1 MSEIPQSGPI
11 QRSWQRCLHQGLS
24 RQQSA
29 ELDLLPRGE
38 LTARLE
44 GHKELIACFERFVLP
59 LFGQLLAGRP
69 CRLLLCDAEGAILAA
84 SGDDGFARH
93 AERIFLRSGARWG
106 EGSKGTNAIGTA
118 LAEQSEVQVLGAQH
132 FFAQHSFLS
141 CSACPLFGPD
151 GRLLGVLDISTE
163 AAHHGGDML
172 GTVRLLAM
180 TLENA
185 LLARQPGWLVDLEPQ
200 SLWSARLLLGE
211 EGELLG
217 ANRAGRLWLGQHSF
231 DGKQLLREGRG
242 LRLVPEPVE
251 GSSPLPPLGSGRES
265 LPEPSQVPL
274 KMLERGI
281 SLLIEGETGSGKE
294 HLVRALHSQSSRQDK
309 PLVCV
314 NCGALPADLVEA
326 ELFGYVGGAFS
337 GARSQ
342 GSQGYLRA
350 AHGGILMLDEI
361 GELPLSAQTRL
372 LRVLQER
379 AVTPVGST
387 RPEPVDFWLVS
398 ASHRDLAAMVA
409 AGSFREDLYYR
420 ICGWR
425 QQLAPLRDWP
435 AHERRALILRLLTE
449 MDPAL
454 QLTREAEQ
462 QLLAHPLPGNV
473 RQLKQALEVACVLAE
488 GQEWVEASHLHLP
501 AVVPASALVPV
512 PPSTSVTA
520 GITSLRE
527 QSRHQVQQTLVD
539 CGGNVS
545 EAARRLGISRT
556 TLYRALKA
564 CN

>member
-1 MSEIPQSGPI
+1 MSELPQSSLSPSPI
-11 QRSWQRCLHQGLS
+11 QRSWQRCLHQGLH

-29 ELDLLPRGE
+29 ELDLLPQGE
-38 LTARLE
+38 LSARQE
-44 GHKELIACFERFVLP
+44 QHKTLIACFQRFVLP
-59 LFGQLLAGRP
+59 LFAQLLAGRP
-69 CRLLLCDAEGAILAA
+69 CRLLLCDGEGAILAA

-106 EGSKGTNAIGTA
+106 EASKGTNAIGTA
-118 LAEQSEVQVLGAQH
+118 LAEQSEVQVLGAEH

-141 CSACPLFGPD
+141 CSACPLLGPD
-151 GRLLGVLDISTE
+151 GQLLGVLDISTD
-163 AAHHGGDML
+163 AAHHDGDML

-185 LLARQPGWLVDLEPQ
+185 LLARQPGWLVDLDPQ

-211 EGELLG
+211 GGELLG
-217 ANRAGRLWLGQHSF
+217 ANRAGRLWLGQHRF
-231 DGKQLLREGRG
+231 DGQQLLRERRG
-242 LRLVPEPVE
+242 LRLVPEPVAAPRQTAQQ
-251 GSSPLPPLGSGRES
+251 GAA
-265 LPEPSQVPL
+265 QVPL

-294 HLVRALHSQSSRQDK
+294 HLVRSLHRQSSRQER

-361 GELPLSAQTRL
+361 GELPLLAQTRL
-372 LRVLQER
+372 LRVLQDR
-379 AVTPVGST
+379 SVTPVGSHK
-387 RPEPVDFWLVS
+387 PEPVDFWLVS
-398 ASHRDLAAMVA
+398 ASHRDLAAMVQV
-409 AGSFREDLYYR
+409 GTFREDLYYR
-420 ICGWR
+420 VCGWR
-425 QQLAPLRDWP
+425 QQLTPLRAWP
-435 AHERRALILRLLTE
+435 QGERLGLIQRLLAE

-454 QLTREAEQ
+454 QLTPEAVQ

-488 GQEWVEASHLHLP
+488 GLGWIEPAHLHLP
-501 AVVPASALVPV
+501 AASAA
-512 PPSTSVTA
+512 PSSSQASTHT
-520 GITSLRE
+520 LR
-527 QSRHQVQQTLVD
+527 QQNRLRVQQTLAD

-545 EAARRLGISRT
+545 EAARQLGISRT
-556 TLYRALKA
+556 TLYRTLREGP
-564 CN
+564 

>member
-1 MSEIPQSGPI
+1 MSELLQSSPSPI
-11 QRSWQRCLHQGLS
+11 QRSWQRCLHQGLL

-29 ELDLLPRGE
+29 ELDLLPQGE
-38 LTARLE
+38 LSARQE
-44 GHKELIACFERFVLP
+44 QHRTLIACFQRFVLP
-59 LFGQLLAGRP
+59 LFAQLLAGRP
-69 CRLLLCDAEGAILAA
+69 CRLLLCDGEGAILAA

-106 EGSKGTNAIGTA
+106 EASKGTNAIGTA
-118 LAEQSEVQVLGAQH
+118 LAEQSEVQVLGNQH

-141 CSACPLFGPD
+141 CSACPLLGPD
-151 GRLLGVLDISTE
+151 GQLLGVLDISTD
-163 AAHHGGDML
+163 AAHHDGDML

-185 LLARQPGWLVDLEPQ
+185 LLARQPGWLVDLDPQ

-211 EGELLG
+211 GGELLG
-217 ANRAGRLWLGQHSF
+217 ANRAGRLWLGQHRF
-231 DGKQLLREGRG
+231 DGQQLLRERRG
-242 LRLVPEPVE
+242 LRLVPESVVVPRQTAQQ
-251 GSSPLPPLGSGRES
+251 GSA
-265 LPEPSQVPL
+265 QVPL

-281 SLLIEGETGSGKE
+281 SLLVEGETGSGKE
-294 HLVRALHSQSSRQDK
+294 HLVRALHRQSSRQDK

-314 NCGALPADLVEA
+314 NCGALPTELVEA

-361 GELPLSAQTRL
+361 GELPRLAQTRL

-379 AVTPVGST
+379 SVTPVGSHK
-387 RPEPVDFWLVS
+387 PEAVDFWLVS
-398 ASHRDLAAMVA
+398 ASHRDLAAMVQ
-409 AGSFREDLYYR
+409 AGTFREDLYYR
-420 ICGWR
+420 VCGWR
-425 QQLAPLRDWP
+425 QQLTPLRAWP
-435 AHERRALILRLLTE
+435 QGERQGLIQRLLSE

-454 QLTREAEQ
+454 QLTPEAEQ

-488 GQEWVEASHLHLP
+488 GLGWIEPAHLHLP
-501 AVVPASALVPV
+501 AASAA
-512 PPSTSVTA
+512 PSSQASTHT
-520 GITSLRE
+520 LR
-527 QSRHQVQQTLVD
+527 QQNRLRVQQTLAA

-545 EAARRLGISRT
+545 EAARQLGISRT
-556 TLYRALKA
+556 TLYRVLRERP
-564 CN
+564 

>member
-1 MSEIPQSGPI
+1 MSELSQSSASPI
-11 QRSWQRCLHQGLS
+11 ERSWQRCLHQGLS
-24 RQQSA
+24 RRQSA
-29 ELDLLPRGE
+29 ELDLLPQGE
-38 LTARLE
+38 LSARQE
-44 GHKELIACFERFVLP
+44 QHRVLIASFQRFVLP

-69 CRLLLCDAEGAILAA
+69 CRLLLCDGEGAILAA

-106 EGSKGTNAIGTA
+106 EASKGTNAIGTA
-118 LAEQSEVQVLGAQH
+118 LAEQSEVQVLGNQH

-141 CSACPLFGPD
+141 CSACPLLGPD
-151 GRLLGVLDISTE
+151 GQLLGVLDISTD
-163 AAHHGGDML
+163 AAHHDGDML

-217 ANRAGRLWLGQHSF
+217 ANRAGRLWLGQHPF
-231 DGKQLLREGRG
+231 DGKQLLRDRRG
-242 LRLVPEPVE
+242 LRLVPEAHPVVTLPGLPADAG
-251 GSSPLPPLGSGRES
+251 GSLGR
-265 LPEPSQVPL
+265 QVPL

-294 HLVRALHSQSSRQDK
+294 HLVRELHGQSSRRAQ

-314 NCGALPADLVEA
+314 NCGALPAELVEA

-361 GELPLSAQTRL
+361 GELPLLAQTRL

-379 AVTPVGST
+379 AVTPVGSHK
-387 RPEPVDFWLVS
+387 PEPVDFWLVS

-409 AGSFREDLYYR
+409 AGAFREDLYYR

-425 QQLAPLRDWP
+425 QLLAPLRDWP
-435 AHERRALILRLLTE
+435 PRERQALVRRLLAE

-454 QLTREAEQ
+454 RLTDEAER

-488 GQEWVEASHLHLP
+488 GLGWIEPAHLHLP
-501 AVVPASALVPV
+501 TVVVAPAVTTTVAG
-512 PPSTSVTA
+512 ST
-520 GITSLRE
+520 LRE
-527 QSRHQVQQTLVD
+527 QNRQRVQQTLTECD
-539 CGGNVS
+539 GNVS

-556 TLYRALKA
+556 TLYRALREA
-564 CN
+564 G

>member
-1 MSEIPQSGPI
+1 MIELPQFAGPI

-24 RQQSA
+24 RQQST
-29 ELDLLPRGE
+29 ELDLLPQGE
-38 LTARLE
+38 LSARLE
-44 GHKELIACFERFVLP
+44 ASQGLVACFQRFVLP
-59 LFGQLLAGRP
+59 LFAQLLAGRP

-106 EGSKGTNAIGTA
+106 EASKGTNAIGTA

-141 CSACPLFGPD
+141 CSACPLLGSD
-151 GRLLGVLDISTE
+151 GQLLGVLDISTD
-163 AAHHGGDML
+163 AAHHDGDML

-211 EGELLG
+211 AGELLG
-217 ANRAGRLWLGQHSF
+217 ANRAGRLWLGQYPF
-231 DGKQLLREGRG
+231 DGQQLLRERRG
-242 LRLVPEPVE
+242 LRL
-251 GSSPLPPLGSGRES
+251 
-265 LPEPSQVPL
+265 LPEPAPVVAPSQTASVPL

-281 SLLIEGETGSGKE
+281 SLLVEGETGSGKE
-294 HLVRALHSQSSRQDK
+294 HLVRILHRQSSRRDK
-309 PLVCV
+309 ALLCV
-314 NCGALPADLVEA
+314 NCGALPAELVEA

-379 AVTPVGST
+379 AVTPVGSH

-398 ASHRDLAAMVA
+398 ASHRDLAAMVQ
-409 AGSFREDLYYR
+409 AGTFREDLYYR

-425 QQLAPLRDWP
+425 QSLAPLRARP
-435 AHERRALILRLLTE
+435 LAERRALILHLLRE

-454 QLTREAEQ
+454 RLDEAAER

-473 RQLKQALEVACVLAE
+473 RQLKQVLEVACVLAE
-488 GQEWVEASHLHLP
+488 GLGNIQPSHLHLP
-501 AVVPASALVPV
+501 EAQTLSRAQCVGEAA
-512 PPSTSVTA
+512 T
-520 GITSLRE
+520 LRE
-527 QSRHQVQQTLVD
+527 HNRLRVQQTLAACD
-539 CGGNVS
+539 GNVS

-556 TLYRALKA
+556 TLYRTLRAGG
-564 CN
+564 

>member
-1 MSEIPQSGPI
+1 MSESLQPSPSPI
-11 QRSWQRCLHQGLS
+11 QRSWQRCLHQGLL

-29 ELDLLPRGE
+29 ELDLLPQGE
-38 LTARLE
+38 LSARQE
-44 GHKELIACFERFVLP
+44 QHKTLITCFQRFVLP
-59 LFGQLLAGRP
+59 LFAQLLAGRP
-69 CRLLLCDAEGAILAA
+69 CRLLLCDGEGAILAA

-106 EGSKGTNAIGTA
+106 EASKGTNAIGTA

-141 CSACPLFGPD
+141 CSACPLLGPD
-151 GRLLGVLDISTE
+151 GQLLGVLDISTD
-163 AAHHGGDML
+163 AAHHDGDML

-185 LLARQPGWLVDLEPQ
+185 LLARQPGWLVDLDPQ

-211 EGELLG
+211 GGELLG
-217 ANRAGRLWLGQHSF
+217 ANRAGRLWLGQHPF
-231 DGKQLLREGRG
+231 DGPQLLRDRRG
-242 LRLVPEPVE
+242 LRLVPDAGE
-251 GSSPLPPLGSGRES
+251 SAARLPLPSAVDEAGSQARH
-265 LPEPSQVPL
+265 VPL

-281 SLLIEGETGSGKE
+281 SLLVEGETGSGKE
-294 HLVRALHSQSSRQDK
+294 HLVRTLHRQSSRRER

-314 NCGALPADLVEA
+314 NCGALPAELVEA

-361 GELPLSAQTRL
+361 GELPLQAQTRL

-379 AVTPVGST
+379 AVTPVGSHK
-387 RPEPVDFWLVS
+387 PEPVDFWLVS
-398 ASHRDLAAMVA
+398 ASHRDLAAMVQD
-409 AGSFREDLYYR
+409 GGFREDLYYR

-425 QQLAPLRDWP
+425 QQLAPLRAWP
-435 AHERRALILRLLTE
+435 QGERLGLIRRLLSE

-454 QLTREAEQ
+454 QLSREAEQ
-462 QLLAHPLPGNV
+462 RLLAHPLPGNV

-488 GQEWVEASHLHLP
+488 GQGWIEPAHLHLP
-501 AVVPASALVPV
+501 EVAAMPAPRGA
-512 PPSTSVTA
+512 TT
-520 GITSLRE
+520 LRE
-527 QSRHQVQQTLVD
+527 QSRLRVQQTLTE

-556 TLYRALKA
+556 TFYRHLAREGRE
-564 CN
+564 

>member
-1 MSEIPQSGPI
+1 MSELPQSIPSPSPSPI
-11 QRSWQRCLHQGLS
+11 QRSWQRCLHQGLL

-29 ELDLLPRGE
+29 ELDLLPQGE
-38 LTARLE
+38 LSARQE
-44 GHKELIACFERFVLP
+44 QHRTLITCFQRFVLP
-59 LFGQLLAGRP
+59 LFAQLLAGRP
-69 CRLLLCDAEGAILAA
+69 CRLLLCDGEGAILAA

-106 EGSKGTNAIGTA
+106 EASKGTNAIGTA

-141 CSACPLFGPD
+141 CSACPLLGPD
-151 GRLLGVLDISTE
+151 GQLLGVLDISTD
-163 AAHHGGDML
+163 AAHHDGDML

-185 LLARQPGWLVDLEPQ
+185 LLARQPGWLVDLDPQ

-211 EGELLG
+211 GGELLG
-217 ANRAGRLWLGQHSF
+217 ANRAGRLWLGQHPF
-231 DGKQLLREGRG
+231 DGKQLLRDRRG
-242 LRLVPEPVE
+242 LRLEPEPVVIQTE
-251 GSSPLPPLGSGRES
+251 NQPQPAVTAG
-265 LPEPSQVPL
+265 VPL

-294 HLVRALHSQSSRQDK
+294 HLVRALHRQSSRRDK

-361 GELPLSAQTRL
+361 GELPLPAQTRL

-379 AVTPVGST
+379 SVTPVGSH

-398 ASHRDLAAMVA
+398 ASHRDLTAMVQ
-409 AGSFREDLYYR
+409 AGTFREDLYYR

-425 QQLAPLRDWP
+425 QQLAPLRAWP
-435 AHERRALILRLLTE
+435 QGDRLGLIRRLLSE

-454 QLTREAEQ
+454 QLTPQAER

-488 GQEWVEASHLHLP
+488 GQGCIEPAHLHLP
-501 AVVPASALVPV
+501 EVAAMPAPRGA
-512 PPSTSVTA
+512 TT
-520 GITSLRE
+520 LRE
-527 QSRHQVQQTLVD
+527 QSRLRVQQTLTE

-556 TLYRALKA
+556 TLYRALREEG
-564 CN
+564 

>member
-1 MSEIPQSGPI
+1 MSELPQSIPSPSPI
-11 QRSWQRCLHQGLS
+11 QRSWQRCLHQGLL

-29 ELDLLPRGE
+29 ELDLLPQGE
-38 LTARLE
+38 LSARQE
-44 GHKELIACFERFVLP
+44 QHRTLITCFQRFVLP
-59 LFGQLLAGRP
+59 LFAQLLAGRP
-69 CRLLLCDAEGAILAA
+69 CRLLLCDGEGAILAA

-106 EGSKGTNAIGTA
+106 EASKGTNAIGTA

-141 CSACPLFGPD
+141 CSACPLLGPD
-151 GRLLGVLDISTE
+151 GQLLGVLDISTD
-163 AAHHGGDML
+163 AAHHDGDML

-185 LLARQPGWLVDLEPQ
+185 LLARQPGWLVDLDPQ

-211 EGELLG
+211 GGELLG
-217 ANRAGRLWLGQHSF
+217 ANRAGRLWLGQHPF
-231 DGKQLLREGRG
+231 DGKQLLRDRRG
-242 LRLVPEPVE
+242 LRLEPEPVVIQTE
-251 GSSPLPPLGSGRES
+251 NQPQPAVPAG
-265 LPEPSQVPL
+265 VPL

-281 SLLIEGETGSGKE
+281 SLLVEGETGSGKE
-294 HLVRALHSQSSRQDK
+294 HLVRELHGQSSRRGK

-314 NCGALPADLVEA
+314 NCGALPAELVEA

-361 GELPLSAQTRL
+361 GELPLLAQTRL

-379 AVTPVGST
+379 SVTPVGSHK
-387 RPEPVDFWLVS
+387 PEPVDFWLVS
-398 ASHRDLAAMVA
+398 ASHRDLAAMVQD
-409 AGSFREDLYYR
+409 GGFREDLYYR

-425 QQLAPLRDWP
+425 QQLTPLRAWP
-435 AHERRALILRLLTE
+435 QGERLGLIRRLLSE

-454 QLTREAEQ
+454 QLTPQAER

-488 GQEWVEASHLHLP
+488 GQGWIEPAHLYLP
-501 AVVPASALVPV
+501 EVAAMPAPRG
-512 PPSTSVTA
+512 VT
-520 GITSLRE
+520 TLRE
-527 QSRHQVQQTLVD
+527 QSRLRVQQTLTE

-556 TLYRALKA
+556 TLYRALREEG
-564 CN
+564 

>member
-1 MSEIPQSGPI
+1 MSESLQPGPGPI

-29 ELDLLPRGE
+29 DLDLLPQGE
-38 LTARLE
+38 LSARQE
-44 GHKELIACFERFVLP
+44 QHRALISCFQRFVLP
-59 LFGQLLAGRP
+59 LFAQLLAGRP
-69 CRLLLCDAEGAILAA
+69 CRLLLCDGEGAILAA
-84 SGDDGFARH
+84 SGDEGFARH

-106 EGSKGTNAIGTA
+106 EASKGTNAIGTA
-118 LAEQSEVQVLGAQH
+118 LAEQSEVQVLGNQH

-141 CSACPLFGPD
+141 CSACPLLGPD
-151 GRLLGVLDISTE
+151 GQLLGVLDISTD
-163 AAHHGGDML
+163 AAHHDGDML

-185 LLARQPGWLVDLEPQ
+185 LLARQPGWLVDLDPQ

-217 ANRAGRLWLGQHSF
+217 ANRAGRLWLGQHPF
-231 DGKQLLREGRG
+231 DGRQLLREGRG
-242 LRLVPEPVE
+242 LRLVPAADVTSSCTALP
-251 GSSPLPPLGSGRES
+251 GHSSPVLSPQ
-265 LPEPSQVPL
+265 QVPL

-294 HLVRALHSQSSRQDK
+294 HLVRALHRASSRREQ

-350 AHGGILMLDEI
+350 AHGGMLMLDEI
-361 GELPLSAQTRL
+361 GELPLQAQTRL

-379 AVTPVGST
+379 SVTPVGSHK
-387 RPEPVDFWLVS
+387 PEAVDFWLVS
-398 ASHRDLAAMVA
+398 ASHRDLAAMVQSGA
-409 AGSFREDLYYR
+409 FREDLYYR

-425 QQLAPLRDWP
+425 QQLMPLRRWP
-435 AHERRALILRLLTE
+435 AAERLELIQRLLAE
-449 MDPAL
+449 MDPTL
-454 QLTREAEQ
+454 RLTRDAEQ

-488 GQEWVEASHLHLP
+488 GLGWIEPAHLHLP
-501 AVVPASALVPV
+501 
-512 PPSTSVTA
+512 SVATEPGVLPMGEA
-520 GITSLRE
+520 TSLRE
-527 QSRHQVQQTLVD
+527 QTRRQVQQTLAA

-545 EAARRLGISRT
+545 EAARQLGISRT
-556 TLYRALKA
+556 TLYRTLREAP
-564 CN
+564 

>member
-1 MSEIPQSGPI
+1 MSESLQPGPGPI

-29 ELDLLPRGE
+29 DLDLLPQGE
-38 LTARLE
+38 LSARQE
-44 GHKELIACFERFVLP
+44 QHRALIACFQHFVLP
-59 LFGQLLAGRP
+59 LFAQLLAGRP
-69 CRLLLCDAEGAILAA
+69 CRLLLCDGEGAILAA
-84 SGDDGFARH
+84 SGDEGFARH

-106 EGSKGTNAIGTA
+106 EASKGTNAIGTA
-118 LAEQSEVQVLGAQH
+118 LAEQSEVQVLGNQH

-141 CSACPLFGPD
+141 CSACPLLGPD
-151 GRLLGVLDISTE
+151 GQLLGVLDISTD
-163 AAHHGGDML
+163 AAHHDGDML

-217 ANRAGRLWLGQHSF
+217 ANRAGRLWLGQHPF
-231 DGKQLLREGRG
+231 DGRQLLREGRG
-242 LRLVPEPVE
+242 LRLVPEADVT
-251 GSSPLPPLGSGRES
+251 SSRAVLPGHSSSVLPPQ
-265 LPEPSQVPL
+265 QVPL

-294 HLVRALHSQSSRQDK
+294 HLVRALHRASSRREQ

-314 NCGALPADLVEA
+314 NCGALPAELVEA

-342 GSQGYLRA
+342 GRQGYLRA

-361 GELPLSAQTRL
+361 GELPLQAQTRL

-379 AVTPVGST
+379 SVTPVGSHK
-387 RPEPVDFWLVS
+387 PEAVDFWLVS
-398 ASHRDLAAMVA
+398 ASHRDLAAMVQSGA
-409 AGSFREDLYYR
+409 FREDLYYR

-425 QQLAPLRDWP
+425 QQLMPLRRWP
-435 AHERRALILRLLTE
+435 AAERLGLIQRLLAE
-449 MDPAL
+449 MDPTL
-454 QLTREAEQ
+454 RLTRDAEQ

-488 GQEWVEASHLHLP
+488 GLGWIEPAHLHLP
-501 AVVPASALVPV
+501 SVAPEPGALPMGE
-512 PPSTSVTA
+512 A
-520 GITSLRE
+520 TSLRE
-527 QSRHQVQQTLVD
+527 QTRRQVQQTLAA

-545 EAARRLGISRT
+545 EAARQLGISRT
-556 TLYRALKA
+556 TLYRTLREAP
-564 CN
+564 

>member
-1 MSEIPQSGPI
+1 MSEFPQSGASPI

-29 ELDLLPRGE
+29 ELDLLPQGE
-38 LTARLE
+38 LSARQE
-44 GHKELIACFERFVLP
+44 QHRVLIASFRRFVLP
-59 LFGQLLAGRP
+59 LFDQLLAGRP
-69 CRLLLCDAEGAILAA
+69 CRLLLCDGEGAILAA

-93 AERIFLRSGARWG
+93 AERVFLRSGARWG
-106 EGSKGTNAIGTA
+106 EASKGTNAIGTA
-118 LAEQSEVQVLGAQH
+118 LAEQSEVQVLGNQH

-141 CSACPLFGPD
+141 CSACPLLGPD
-151 GRLLGVLDISTE
+151 GQVIGVLDISTD

-217 ANRAGRLWLGQHSF
+217 ANRAGRLWLGQHPF
-231 DGKQLLREGRG
+231 DGKQLLRDRRG
-242 LRLVPEPVE
+242 LRLIPEASSVVAQPGLPAAAG
-251 GSSPLPPLGSGRES
+251 GSHGQ
-265 LPEPSQVPL
+265 QVPL

-294 HLVRALHSQSSRQDK
+294 HLVRDLHRQSSRHEK

-314 NCGALPADLVEA
+314 NCGALPAELVEA

-379 AVTPVGST
+379 AVTPVGSHK
-387 RPEPVDFWLVS
+387 PEAVDFWLVS

-409 AGSFREDLYYR
+409 AGTFREDLYYR

-435 AHERRALILRLLTE
+435 APERQALVRRLLAE

-454 QLTREAEQ
+454 RLSDEAER

-488 GQEWVEASHLHLP
+488 GQGWIEPAHLHLP
-501 AVVPASALVPV
+501 TVVVAPVAPPALAG
-512 PPSTSVTA
+512 ST
-520 GITSLRE
+520 LR
-527 QSRHQVQQTLVD
+527 QQNRQRVQQTLTE

-556 TLYRALKA
+556 TLYRALREA
-564 CN
+564 G

>member
-1 MSEIPQSGPI
+1 MSEHPVSSPI

-29 ELDLLPRGE
+29 ELDLLPQGE
-38 LTARLE
+38 LSARLE
-44 GHKELIACFERFVLP
+44 ASRELIACFQRFVLP
-59 LFGQLLAGRP
+59 LFAQLLAGRP

-106 EGSKGTNAIGTA
+106 EASKGTNAIGTA

-141 CSACPLFGPD
+141 CSACPLLGPD
-151 GRLLGVLDISTE
+151 GSLLGVLDISTD

-211 EGELLG
+211 AGELLG
-217 ANRAGRLWLGQHSF
+217 ANRAGRLWLGQYPF
-231 DGKQLLREGRG
+231 DGLQLLRERRG
-242 LRLVPEPVE
+242 LRLDADVAATPISTPQD
-251 GSSPLPPLGSGRES
+251 SKS
-265 LPEPSQVPL
+265 VPL

-294 HLVRALHSQSSRQDK
+294 HLVRALHRRSSRREQ

-350 AHGGILMLDEI
+350 AHGGILMLDEV

-379 AVTPVGST
+379 AVTPVGSHK
-387 RPEPVDFWLVS
+387 PEVVDFWLVS
-398 ASHRDLAAMVA
+398 ASHRDLAAMVQ

-420 ICGWR
+420 ICGWH
-425 QQLAPLRDWP
+425 QPLTPLRAWP
-435 AHERRALILRLLTE
+435 EGERQALIRTLLAE

-454 QLTREAEQ
+454 RLDEAAER

-473 RQLKQALEVACVLAE
+473 RQLKQVLEVACVLAE
-488 GQEWVEASHLHLP
+488 GQGLIRAAHLHLP
-501 AVVPASALVPV
+501 ALPADPAVAATGQSL
-512 PPSTSVTA
+512 T
-520 GITSLRE
+520 LRE
-527 QSRHQVQQTLVD
+527 QGRLGVQQTLAA

-556 TLYRALKA
+556 TLYRALKEGD
-564 CN
+564 

>member
-1 MSEIPQSGPI
+1 MSELSQSSASPI
-11 QRSWQRCLHQGLS
+11 ERSWQRCLHQGLS
-24 RQQSA
+24 RRQSA
-29 ELDLLPRGE
+29 ELDLLPQGE
-38 LTARLE
+38 LSARQE
-44 GHKELIACFERFVLP
+44 QHRVLIASFQRFVLP

-69 CRLLLCDAEGAILAA
+69 CRLLLCDGEGAILAA

-106 EGSKGTNAIGTA
+106 EASKGTNAIGTA
-118 LAEQSEVQVLGAQH
+118 LAEQSEVQVLGNQH

-141 CSACPLFGPD
+141 CSACPLLGPD
-151 GRLLGVLDISTE
+151 GQLLGVLDISTD
-163 AAHHGGDML
+163 AAHHDGDML

-200 SLWSARLLLGE
+200 SLWSARLLL
-211 EGELLG
+211 
-217 ANRAGRLWLGQHSF
+217 
-231 DGKQLLREGRG
+231 RERRG
-242 LRLVPEPVE
+242 LRLVPEASPVVAQPGLPADTG
-251 GSSPLPPLGSGRES
+251 GSHGQ
-265 LPEPSQVPL
+265 QVPL

-294 HLVRALHSQSSRQDK
+294 HLVRELHGQSNRRAQ

-314 NCGALPADLVEA
+314 NCGALPAELVEA

-361 GELPLSAQTRL
+361 GELPLLAQTRL

-379 AVTPVGST
+379 AVTPVGSH
-387 RPEPVDFWLVS
+387 RPEAVDFWLVS

-409 AGSFREDLYYR
+409 AGTFREDLYYR

-425 QQLAPLRDWP
+425 QQLVPLRDWSP
-435 AHERRALILRLLTE
+435 RERQALVRRLLAE

-454 QLTREAEQ
+454 RLTDEAERH
-462 QLLAHPLPGNV
+462 LLAHPLPGNV
-473 RQLKQALEVACVLAE
+473 RQLKQVLEVACVLAE
-488 GQEWVEASHLHLP
+488 GQGWIEPAHLHLP
-501 AVVPASALVPV
+501 TVAVAPVAPPAVAG
-512 PPSTSVTA
+512 ST
-520 GITSLRE
+520 LR
-527 QSRHQVQQTLVD
+527 QQNRQRVQQTLTECD
-539 CGGNVS
+539 GNVS

-556 TLYRALKA
+556 TLYRALREA
-564 CN
+564 G

>member
-1 MSEIPQSGPI
+1 MSELPQSIPSPSPI
-11 QRSWQRCLHQGLS
+11 QRSWQRCLHQGLL

-29 ELDLLPRGE
+29 ELDLLPQGE
-38 LTARLE
+38 LSARQE
-44 GHKELIACFERFVLP
+44 QHRTLITCFQRFVLP
-59 LFGQLLAGRP
+59 LFAQLLAGRP
-69 CRLLLCDAEGAILAA
+69 CRLLLCDGEGAILAA

-106 EGSKGTNAIGTA
+106 EASKGTNAIGTA

-141 CSACPLFGPD
+141 CSACPLLGPD
-151 GRLLGVLDISTE
+151 GQLLGVLDISTD
-163 AAHHGGDML
+163 AAHHDGDML

-185 LLARQPGWLVDLEPQ
+185 LLARQPGWLVDLDPQ

-211 EGELLG
+211 GGELLG
-217 ANRAGRLWLGQHSF
+217 ANRAGRLWLGQHPF
-231 DGKQLLREGRG
+231 DGKQLLRDRRG
-242 LRLVPEPVE
+242 LRLEPEPVVIQTE
-251 GSSPLPPLGSGRES
+251 NQPQPAVTAG
-265 LPEPSQVPL
+265 VPL

-294 HLVRALHSQSSRQDK
+294 HLVRALHSQSSRRDK

-361 GELPLSAQTRL
+361 GELPLLAQTRL

-379 AVTPVGST
+379 SVTPVGSHK
-387 RPEPVDFWLVS
+387 PEPVDFWLVS
-398 ASHRDLAAMVA
+398 ASHRDLTAMVQ
-409 AGSFREDLYYR
+409 AGTFREDLYYR

-425 QQLAPLRDWP
+425 QQLTPLRAWSQG
-435 AHERRALILRLLTE
+435 ERLGLIRRLLLE

-454 QLTREAEQ
+454 QLTPQAER

-488 GQEWVEASHLHLP
+488 GQSWIEPAHLHLP
-501 AVVPASALVPV
+501 EVAAMPAPRGA
-512 PPSTSVTA
+512 TT
-520 GITSLRE
+520 LRE
-527 QSRHQVQQTLVD
+527 QSRLRVQQTLTE

-556 TLYRALKA
+556 TLYRALREEG
-564 CN
+564 

>member
-1 MSEIPQSGPI
+1 MGELPQSSLSPSPI
-11 QRSWQRCLHQGLS
+11 QRSWQRCLHQGLL

-29 ELDLLPRGE
+29 ELDLLPQGE
-38 LTARLE
+38 LSARQE
-44 GHKELIACFERFVLP
+44 AHRTLIACFQRFVLP
-59 LFGQLLAGRP
+59 LFAQLLAGRP
-69 CRLLLCDAEGAILAA
+69 CRLLLCDGEGAILAA

-106 EGSKGTNAIGTA
+106 EASKGTNAIGTA
-118 LAEQSEVQVLGAQH
+118 LAEQSEVQVLGFEH

-141 CSACPLFGPD
+141 CSACPLLGPD
-151 GRLLGVLDISTE
+151 GQLLGVLDISTD
-163 AAHHGGDML
+163 AAHHDGNML

-185 LLARQPGWLVDLEPQ
+185 LLARQPGWLVDLDPQ
-200 SLWSARLLLGE
+200 SFWSARLLLGE
-211 EGELLG
+211 GGELLG
-217 ANRAGRLWLGQHSF
+217 ANRAGRLWLGQHRF
-231 DGKQLLREGRG
+231 DGQQLLRERRG
-242 LRLVPEPVE
+242 LRLVSEPVVAPRQTAQQ
-251 GSSPLPPLGSGRES
+251 GSA
-265 LPEPSQVPL
+265 QVPL

-281 SLLIEGETGSGKE
+281 SLLVEGETGSGKE
-294 HLVRALHSQSSRQDK
+294 HLVRALHRQSSRQDK

-361 GELPLSAQTRL
+361 GELPLLAQTRL

-379 AVTPVGST
+379 SVTPVGSH

-398 ASHRDLAAMVA
+398 ASHRDLAAMVQ
-409 AGSFREDLYYR
+409 AGTFREDLYYR
-420 ICGWR
+420 VCGWR
-425 QQLAPLRDWP
+425 QQLTPLRAWP
-435 AHERRALILRLLTE
+435 QGERQGLIQRLLSE

-454 QLTREAEQ
+454 QLTPEAVQ

-488 GQEWVEASHLHLP
+488 GLGWIEPAHLHLP
-501 AVVPASALVPV
+501 YGPTEAGALPMGERA
-512 PPSTSVTA
+512 TT
-520 GITSLRE
+520 LRE
-527 QSRHQVQQTLVD
+527 QNLLRVQQTLAD

-545 EAARRLGISRT
+545 EAARQLGISRT
-556 TLYRALKA
+556 TLYRTLREGP
-564 CN
+564 

>member
-1 MSEIPQSGPI
+1 MSELPQYSSSPSPI
-11 QRSWQRCLHQGLS
+11 QRSWQRCLHQGLL

-29 ELDLLPRGE
+29 ELDLLPQGE
-38 LTARLE
+38 LSARQE
-44 GHKELIACFERFVLP
+44 EHRTLIACFQRFVLP
-59 LFGQLLAGRP
+59 LFAQLLAGRP
-69 CRLLLCDAEGAILAA
+69 CRLLLCDGEGAILAA

-106 EGSKGTNAIGTA
+106 EASKGTNAIGTA
-118 LAEQSEVQVLGAQH
+118 LAEQSEVQVLGNQH

-141 CSACPLFGPD
+141 CSACPLLGPD
-151 GRLLGVLDISTE
+151 GQLLGVLDISTD
-163 AAHHGGDML
+163 AAHHDGDML

-185 LLARQPGWLVDLEPQ
+185 LLARQPGWLVDLDPQ

-211 EGELLG
+211 GGELLG
-217 ANRAGRLWLGQHSF
+217 ANRAGRLWLGQHRF
-231 DGKQLLREGRG
+231 NGQQLLRERRG
-242 LRLVPEPVE
+242 LRLVSEPVVAPRQTAQE
-251 GSSPLPPLGSGRES
+251 GSA
-265 LPEPSQVPL
+265 QVPL

-294 HLVRALHSQSSRQDK
+294 HLVRALHRASSRQDK

-361 GELPLSAQTRL
+361 GELPLLAQTRL

-379 AVTPVGST
+379 SVTPVGSHK
-387 RPEPVDFWLVS
+387 PEAVDFWLVS
-398 ASHRDLAAMVA
+398 ASHRDLAAMVQ
-409 AGSFREDLYYR
+409 AGTFREDLYYR
-420 ICGWR
+420 VCGWR
-425 QQLAPLRDWP
+425 QQLTPLRAWLQG
-435 AHERRALILRLLTE
+435 ERQGLIQRLLSE

-454 QLTREAEQ
+454 QLTPEAEQ

-473 RQLKQALEVACVLAE
+473 RQLKQALEVASVLAE
-488 GQEWVEASHLHLP
+488 GLGWIEPAHLHLP
-501 AVVPASALVPV
+501 YVP
-512 PPSTSVTA
+512 TEA
-520 GITSLRE
+520 GVLPMGERATTLRE
-527 QSRHQVQQTLVD
+527 QNRLRVQQTLAA

-545 EAARRLGISRT
+545 EAARQLGISRT
-556 TLYRALKA
+556 TLYRALRERP
-564 CN
+564 

>member
-1 MSEIPQSGPI
+1 MSELSQSSASPI
-11 QRSWQRCLHQGLS
+11 ERSWQRCLHQGLS
-24 RQQSA
+24 RRQSA
-29 ELDLLPRGE
+29 ELDLLPQGE
-38 LTARLE
+38 LSARQE
-44 GHKELIACFERFVLP
+44 QHRVLIASFQRFVLP

-69 CRLLLCDAEGAILAA
+69 CRLLLCDGEGAILAA

-106 EGSKGTNAIGTA
+106 EASKGTNAIGTA
-118 LAEQSEVQVLGAQH
+118 LAEQSEVQVLGNQH

-141 CSACPLFGPD
+141 CSACPLLGPD
-151 GRLLGVLDISTE
+151 GQLLGVLDISTD
-163 AAHHGGDML
+163 AAHHDGDML

-217 ANRAGRLWLGQHSF
+217 ANRAGRLWLGQNPF
-231 DGKQLLREGRG
+231 DGKQLLRDRRG
-242 LRLVPEPVE
+242 LRLVPEANPVAILPGLPADAG
-251 GSSPLPPLGSGRES
+251 GSHGQ
-265 LPEPSQVPL
+265 QVPL

-294 HLVRALHSQSSRQDK
+294 HLVRELHGQSSRRAQ

-314 NCGALPADLVEA
+314 NCGALPAELVEA

-361 GELPLSAQTRL
+361 GELPLLAQTRL

-379 AVTPVGST
+379 AVTPVGSHK
-387 RPEPVDFWLVS
+387 PEVVDFWLVS

-409 AGSFREDLYYR
+409 AGTFREDLYYR

-435 AHERRALILRLLTE
+435 TRERQALVRRLLAE

-454 QLTREAEQ
+454 HLTDEAER

-488 GQEWVEASHLHLP
+488 GQGWIEPAHLHLP
-501 AVVPASALVPV
+501 TMAVAPLTTTAVAG
-512 PPSTSVTA
+512 ST
-520 GITSLRE
+520 LRE
-527 QSRHQVQQTLVD
+527 QNRQRVQQTLTECD
-539 CGGNVS
+539 GNVS

-556 TLYRALKA
+556 TLYRALREA
-564 CN
+564 G

>member
-1 MSEIPQSGPI
+1 MSELPQSIPSPSPI
-11 QRSWQRCLHQGLS
+11 QRSWQRCLHQGLL

-29 ELDLLPRGE
+29 ELDLLPQGE
-38 LTARLE
+38 LSARQE
-44 GHKELIACFERFVLP
+44 QHRTLITCFQRFVLP
-59 LFGQLLAGRP
+59 LFAQLLAGRP
-69 CRLLLCDAEGAILAA
+69 CRLLLCDGEGAILAA

-106 EGSKGTNAIGTA
+106 EASKGTNAIGTA

-141 CSACPLFGPD
+141 CSACPLLGPD
-151 GRLLGVLDISTE
+151 GQLLGVLDISTD
-163 AAHHGGDML
+163 AAHHDGDML

-185 LLARQPGWLVDLEPQ
+185 LLARQPGWLVDLDPQ

-211 EGELLG
+211 GGELLG
-217 ANRAGRLWLGQHSF
+217 ANRAGRLWFGQHPF
-231 DGKQLLREGRG
+231 DGKQLLRDRRG
-242 LRLVPEPVE
+242 LRLEPEPVVIQTE
-251 GSSPLPPLGSGRES
+251 NQPQPAVTAG
-265 LPEPSQVPL
+265 VPL

-294 HLVRALHSQSSRQDK
+294 HLVRALHSQSSRRDK

-314 NCGALPADLVEA
+314 NCGALPAELVEA

-361 GELPLSAQTRL
+361 GELPLLAQTRL

-379 AVTPVGST
+379 SVTPVGSHK
-387 RPEPVDFWLVS
+387 PEPVDFWLVS
-398 ASHRDLAAMVA
+398 ASHRDLAAMVQD
-409 AGSFREDLYYR
+409 GGFREDLYYR

-425 QQLAPLRDWP
+425 QQLAPLRAWP
-435 AHERRALILRLLTE
+435 QGERLGLIRRLLSE

-454 QLTREAEQ
+454 QLTPQAER

-488 GQEWVEASHLHLP
+488 GQGWIEPAHLHLP
-501 AVVPASALVPV
+501 EVVAMPAPRGA
-512 PPSTSVTA
+512 TT
-520 GITSLRE
+520 LRE
-527 QSRHQVQQTLVD
+527 QSRLRVQQTLTE

-556 TLYRALKA
+556 TLYRALREEG
-564 CN
+564 

>member
-1 MSEIPQSGPI
+1 MSELSQSSASPI
-11 QRSWQRCLHQGLS
+11 ERSWQRCLHQGLS
-24 RQQSA
+24 RRQSA
-29 ELDLLPRGE
+29 ELDLLPQGE
-38 LTARLE
+38 LSARQE
-44 GHKELIACFERFVLP
+44 QHRVLIASFQRFVLP

-69 CRLLLCDAEGAILAA
+69 CRLLLCDGEGAILAA
-84 SGDDGFARH
+84 SGDEGFARH

-106 EGSKGTNAIGTA
+106 EASKGTNAIGTA
-118 LAEQSEVQVLGAQH
+118 LAEQSEVQVLGNQH

-141 CSACPLFGPD
+141 CSACPLLGPD
-151 GRLLGVLDISTE
+151 GQLLGVLDISTD
-163 AAHHGGDML
+163 AAHHDGDML

-185 LLARQPGWLVDLEPQ
+185 LLARQPGWLVDLDPQ

-217 ANRAGRLWLGQHSF
+217 ANRAGRLWLGQHPF
-231 DGKQLLREGRG
+231 DGRQLLREGRG
-242 LRLVPEPVE
+242 LRLVPEADVTPSRAVLP
-251 GSSPLPPLGSGRES
+251 GHSSSVLPPQ
-265 LPEPSQVPL
+265 QVPL

-294 HLVRALHSQSSRQDK
+294 HLVRALHRASSRREQ

-314 NCGALPADLVEA
+314 NCGALPAELVEA

-350 AHGGILMLDEI
+350 AHGGMLMLDEI
-361 GELPLSAQTRL
+361 GELPLQAQTRL

-379 AVTPVGST
+379 SVTPVGSHK
-387 RPEPVDFWLVS
+387 PEAVDFWLVS
-398 ASHRDLAAMVA
+398 ASHRDLAAMVQSGA
-409 AGSFREDLYYR
+409 FREDLYYR

-425 QQLAPLRDWP
+425 QQLMPLRRWP
-435 AHERRALILRLLTE
+435 AAERLELIQRLLAE
-449 MDPAL
+449 MDPTL
-454 QLTREAEQ
+454 RLTRDAEQ

-488 GQEWVEASHLHLP
+488 GLGWIEPAHLHLP
-501 AVVPASALVPV
+501 
-512 PPSTSVTA
+512 SVATEPGVLPMGEA
-520 GITSLRE
+520 TSLRE
-527 QSRHQVQQTLVD
+527 QTRRQVQQTLAA

-545 EAARRLGISRT
+545 EAARQLGISRT
-556 TLYRALKA
+556 TLYRTLREAP
-564 CN
+564 

>member
-1 MSEIPQSGPI
+1 MSELPQSSPSPI
-11 QRSWQRCLHQGLS
+11 QRSWERCLHQGLS

-29 ELDLLPRGE
+29 ELDLLPQGE
-38 LTARLE
+38 LSARQE
-44 GHKELIACFERFVLP
+44 QHRTLITCFQRFVLP
-59 LFGQLLAGRP
+59 LFAQLLAGRP
-69 CRLLLCDAEGAILAA
+69 CRLLLCDAEGAILAV

-106 EGSKGTNAIGTA
+106 EASKGTNAIGTA

-141 CSACPLFGPD
+141 CSACPLLGPD
-151 GRLLGVLDISTE
+151 GQLLGVLDISTD

-211 EGELLG
+211 GGELLG
-217 ANRAGRLWLGQHSF
+217 ANRAGRLWLGQHPF
-231 DGKQLLREGRG
+231 DGPQLLRDHRG
-242 LRLVPEPVE
+242 LRLVSEPTT
-251 GSSPLPPLGSGRES
+251 LPS
-265 LPEPSQVPL
+265 LPAAPPATAGVPL

-294 HLVRALHSQSSRQDK
+294 HLVRALHAQSSRREQ

-314 NCGALPADLVEA
+314 NCGALPAELVEA

-342 GSQGYLRA
+342 GSRGYLRA

-361 GELPLSAQTRL
+361 GELPLLAQTRL

-379 AVTPVGST
+379 AVTPVGSHK
-387 RPEPVDFWLVS
+387 PEAVDFWLVS

-409 AGSFREDLYYR
+409 AGTFREDLYYR

-425 QQLAPLRDWP
+425 QQLAPLRAWP
-435 AHERRALILRLLTE
+435 ARERQALISRLLAE

-454 QLTREAEQ
+454 RLTDEAEG

-488 GQEWVEASHLHLP
+488 GQGWIEPAHLHLP
-501 AVVPASALVPV
+501 EAAGVQVPSHGA
-512 PPSTSVTA
+512 
-520 GITSLRE
+520 ITLR
-527 QSRHQVQQTLVD
+527 QQNRQRVQQTLAE

-556 TLYRALKA
+556 TLYRALREEG
-564 CN
+564 

>member
-1 MSEIPQSGPI
+1 MSELPQYSSSPSPI
-11 QRSWQRCLHQGLS
+11 QRSWQRCLHQGLL

-29 ELDLLPRGE
+29 ELDLLPQGE
-38 LTARLE
+38 LSARQE
-44 GHKELIACFERFVLP
+44 AHRTLIACFQRFVLP
-59 LFGQLLAGRP
+59 LFAQLLAGRP
-69 CRLLLCDAEGAILAA
+69 CRLLLCDGEGAILAA

-106 EGSKGTNAIGTA
+106 EASKGTNAIGTA
-118 LAEQSEVQVLGAQH
+118 LAEQSEVQVLGAEH

-141 CSACPLFGPD
+141 CSACPLLGPD
-151 GRLLGVLDISTE
+151 GQLLGVLDISTD
-163 AAHHGGDML
+163 AAHHDGDML

-185 LLARQPGWLVDLEPQ
+185 LLARQPGWLVDLDPQ

-211 EGELLG
+211 GGELLG
-217 ANRAGRLWLGQHSF
+217 ANRAGRLWLGQHRF
-231 DGKQLLREGRG
+231 DGRQLLRERRG
-242 LRLVPEPVE
+242 LRLVSEPVVAPRQTAQQ
-251 GSSPLPPLGSGRES
+251 GVA
-265 LPEPSQVPL
+265 QVPL

-294 HLVRALHSQSSRQDK
+294 HLVRSLHRQSSRQER

-361 GELPLSAQTRL
+361 GELPLLAQTRL

-379 AVTPVGST
+379 SVTPVGSH

-398 ASHRDLAAMVA
+398 ASHRDLAAMVQ
-409 AGSFREDLYYR
+409 AGTFREDLYYR
-420 ICGWR
+420 VCGWR
-425 QQLAPLRDWP
+425 QQLTPLRAWSQGD
-435 AHERRALILRLLTE
+435 RQGLIQRLLSE

-454 QLTREAEQ
+454 QLTPEAER

-488 GQEWVEASHLHLP
+488 GLGWIEPAHLHLP
-501 AVVPASALVPV
+501 YVPTEAGALPMGERA
-512 PPSTSVTA
+512 TT
-520 GITSLRE
+520 LRE
-527 QSRHQVQQTLVD
+527 QNLLRVQQTLAA

-545 EAARRLGISRT
+545 EAARQLGISRT
-556 TLYRALKA
+556 TLYRALREGP
-564 CN
+564 

>member
-1 MSEIPQSGPI
+1 MSELSQSSASPI
-11 QRSWQRCLHQGLS
+11 ERSWQRCLHQGLS
-24 RQQSA
+24 RRQSA
-29 ELDLLPRGE
+29 ELDLLPQGE
-38 LTARLE
+38 LSARQE
-44 GHKELIACFERFVLP
+44 QHRVLIASFQRFVLP

-69 CRLLLCDAEGAILAA
+69 CRLLLCDGEGAILAA

-106 EGSKGTNAIGTA
+106 EASKGTNAIGTA
-118 LAEQSEVQVLGAQH
+118 LAEQSEVQVLGNQH

-141 CSACPLFGPD
+141 CSACPLLGPD
-151 GRLLGVLDISTE
+151 GQLLGVLDISTD
-163 AAHHGGDML
+163 AAHHDGDML

-217 ANRAGRLWLGQHSF
+217 ANRAGRLWLGQHPF
-231 DGKQLLREGRG
+231 DGKQLLRDRRG
-242 LRLVPEPVE
+242 LRLVPEAHPVATLPGLAADAS
-251 GSSPLPPLGSGRES
+251 GSHGQ
-265 LPEPSQVPL
+265 QVPL

-294 HLVRALHSQSSRQDK
+294 HLVRELHGQSSRRAQ

-314 NCGALPADLVEA
+314 NCGALPAELVEA

-361 GELPLSAQTRL
+361 GELPLLAQTRL

-379 AVTPVGST
+379 AVTPVGSH
-387 RPEPVDFWLVS
+387 RPEAVDFWLVS

-409 AGSFREDLYYR
+409 AGTFREDLYYR

-435 AHERRALILRLLTE
+435 PRERQALVRRLLAE

-454 QLTREAEQ
+454 RLTDEAER

-473 RQLKQALEVACVLAE
+473 RQLKQTLEVACVLAE
-488 GQEWVEASHLHLP
+488 GQGWIEPAHLHLP
-501 AVVPASALVPV
+501 TVAVAQAATTVVAG
-512 PPSTSVTA
+512 ST
-520 GITSLRE
+520 LR
-527 QSRHQVQQTLVD
+527 QQNRQRVQQTLTECD
-539 CGGNVS
+539 GNVS

-556 TLYRALKA
+556 TLYRALREA
-564 CN
+564 G

>member
-1 MSEIPQSGPI
+1 MSELPQSIPSPSPI
-11 QRSWQRCLHQGLS
+11 QRSWQRCLHQGLL

-29 ELDLLPRGE
+29 ELDLLPQGE
-38 LTARLE
+38 LSARQE
-44 GHKELIACFERFVLP
+44 QHRTLITCFQRFVLP
-59 LFGQLLAGRP
+59 LFAQLLAGRP
-69 CRLLLCDAEGAILAA
+69 CRLLLCDGEGAILAA

-106 EGSKGTNAIGTA
+106 EASKGTNAIGTA

-141 CSACPLFGPD
+141 CSACPLLGPD
-151 GRLLGVLDISTE
+151 GQLLGVLDISTD
-163 AAHHGGDML
+163 AAHHDGDML

-185 LLARQPGWLVDLEPQ
+185 LLARQPGWLVDLDPQ

-211 EGELLG
+211 GGELLG
-217 ANRAGRLWLGQHSF
+217 ANRAGRLWLGQHPF
-231 DGKQLLREGRG
+231 DGKQLLRDRRG
-242 LRLVPEPVE
+242 LRLEPEPVVIQTE
-251 GSSPLPPLGSGRES
+251 NQPLPAVTAG
-265 LPEPSQVPL
+265 VPL

-294 HLVRALHSQSSRQDK
+294 HLVRALHRQSSRRDK

-361 GELPLSAQTRL
+361 GELPLPAQTRL

-379 AVTPVGST
+379 AVTPVGSH

-398 ASHRDLAAMVA
+398 ASHRDLAAMVQD
-409 AGSFREDLYYR
+409 GGFREDLYYR

-425 QQLAPLRDWP
+425 QQLTPLRAWP
-435 AHERRALILRLLTE
+435 QGERLGLIRRLLLE

-454 QLTREAEQ
+454 QLTPQAER

-488 GQEWVEASHLHLP
+488 GQGWIEPAHLHLP
-501 AVVPASALVPV
+501 EVAAMPAPRGA
-512 PPSTSVTA
+512 TT
-520 GITSLRE
+520 LRE
-527 QSRHQVQQTLVD
+527 QSRLRVQQTLAE

-556 TLYRALKA
+556 TLYRALREEG
-564 CN
+564 

>member
-1 MSEIPQSGPI
+1 MSELPQSIPSPSPSPI
-11 QRSWQRCLHQGLS
+11 QRSWQRCLHQGLL

-29 ELDLLPRGE
+29 ELDLLPQGE
-38 LTARLE
+38 LSARQE
-44 GHKELIACFERFVLP
+44 QHRTLITCFQRFVLP
-59 LFGQLLAGRP
+59 LFAQLLAGRP
-69 CRLLLCDAEGAILAA
+69 CRLLLCDGEGAILAA

-106 EGSKGTNAIGTA
+106 EASKGTNAIGTA

-141 CSACPLFGPD
+141 CSACPLLGPD
-151 GRLLGVLDISTE
+151 GQLLGVLDISTD
-163 AAHHGGDML
+163 AAHHDGDML

-185 LLARQPGWLVDLEPQ
+185 LLARQPGWLVDLDPQ

-211 EGELLG
+211 GGELLG
-217 ANRAGRLWLGQHSF
+217 ANRAGRLWLGQHPF
-231 DGKQLLREGRG
+231 DGKQLLRDRRG
-242 LRLVPEPVE
+242 LRLEPEPVVIQTE
-251 GSSPLPPLGSGRES
+251 NQPQPAVTAG
-265 LPEPSQVPL
+265 VPL

-294 HLVRALHSQSSRQDK
+294 HLVRALHCQSSRRDK

-350 AHGGILMLDEI
+350 AHGGTLMLDEI
-361 GELPLSAQTRL
+361 GELPLLAQTRL

-379 AVTPVGST
+379 AVTPVGSHK
-387 RPEPVDFWLVS
+387 PEPVDFWLVS
-398 ASHRDLAAMVA
+398 ASHRDLAAMVQD
-409 AGSFREDLYYR
+409 GGFREDLYYR

-425 QQLAPLRDWP
+425 QQLAPLRAWP
-435 AHERRALILRLLTE
+435 QGERLGLIRRLLSE

-454 QLTREAEQ
+454 QLTPQAER

-488 GQEWVEASHLHLP
+488 GQGWIEPAHLHLP
-501 AVVPASALVPV
+501 EVAAMPAPRG
-512 PPSTSVTA
+512 VT
-520 GITSLRE
+520 TLRE
-527 QSRHQVQQTLVD
+527 RSRLRVQQTLTE

-556 TLYRALKA
+556 TLYRALREEG
-564 CN
+564 

>member
-1 MSEIPQSGPI
+1 MSEFPQSGPI

-44 GHKELIACFERFVLP
+44 GHRELIACFERFVLP

-141 CSACPLFGPD
+141 CSACPLLGPD

-211 EGELLG
+211 GGELLG

-231 DGKQLLREGRG
+231 DGKQLLRDRRG
-242 LRLVPEPVE
+242 LRLVPEASLVATQSGLPAAAG
-251 GSSPLPPLGSGRES
+251 GSHGR
-265 LPEPSQVPL
+265 QVPL

-309 PLVCV
+309 PLMCV

-501 AVVPASALVPV
+501 AVVAAPALIPV

-556 TLYRALKA
+556 TLYRALKE

>member
-1 MSEIPQSGPI
+1 MSELPQSSLSPSPI
-11 QRSWQRCLHQGLS
+11 QRSWQRCLHQGLH

-29 ELDLLPRGE
+29 ELDLLPQGE
-38 LTARLE
+38 LSARQE
-44 GHKELIACFERFVLP
+44 EHRTLITCFQRFVLP
-59 LFGQLLAGRP
+59 LFAQLLAGRP
-69 CRLLLCDAEGAILAA
+69 CRLLLCDGEGAILAA

-106 EGSKGTNAIGTA
+106 EASKGTNAIGTA
-118 LAEQSEVQVLGAQH
+118 LAEQSEVQVLGAEH

-141 CSACPLFGPD
+141 CSACPLLGPD
-151 GRLLGVLDISTE
+151 GQLLGVLDISTD
-163 AAHHGGDML
+163 AAHHDGDML

-185 LLARQPGWLVDLEPQ
+185 LLARQPGWLVDLDPQ

-211 EGELLG
+211 GGELLG
-217 ANRAGRLWLGQHSF
+217 ANRAGRLWLGQHPF
-231 DGKQLLREGRG
+231 DGQQLLRERRG
-242 LRLVPEPVE
+242 LRLGSEPVVAPRQTAQQ
-251 GSSPLPPLGSGRES
+251 GAA
-265 LPEPSQVPL
+265 QVPL

-294 HLVRALHSQSSRQDK
+294 HLVRSLHRQSSRQDK

-361 GELPLSAQTRL
+361 GELPLLAQTRL

-379 AVTPVGST
+379 SVTPVGSH

-398 ASHRDLAAMVA
+398 ASHRDLAAMVQ
-409 AGSFREDLYYR
+409 AGTFREDLYYR
-420 ICGWR
+420 VCGWR
-425 QQLAPLRDWP
+425 QQLTPLRAWP
-435 AHERRALILRLLTE
+435 QSERQGLIQRLLAE

-454 QLTREAEQ
+454 RLTGDAEQ

-488 GQEWVEASHLHLP
+488 GLGWIVPSHLHLP
-501 AVVPASALVPV
+501 AASAALSSSQA
-512 PPSTSVTA
+512 STHT
-520 GITSLRE
+520 LR
-527 QSRHQVQQTLVD
+527 QQNRLRVQQTLAD

-545 EAARRLGISRT
+545 EAARQLGISRT
-556 TLYRALKA
+556 TLYRTLREGI
-564 CN
+564 

>member
-1 MSEIPQSGPI
+1 MSELSQSSASPI
-11 QRSWQRCLHQGLS
+11 ERSWQRCLHQGLS
-24 RQQSA
+24 RRQSA
-29 ELDLLPRGE
+29 ELDLLPQGE
-38 LTARLE
+38 LSARQE
-44 GHKELIACFERFVLP
+44 QHRVLIASFQRFVLP

-69 CRLLLCDAEGAILAA
+69 CRLLLCDGEGAILAA

-106 EGSKGTNAIGTA
+106 EASKGTNAIGTA
-118 LAEQSEVQVLGAQH
+118 LAEQSEVQVLGNQH

-141 CSACPLFGPD
+141 CSACPLLGPD
-151 GRLLGVLDISTE
+151 GQLLGVLDISTD
-163 AAHHGGDML
+163 AAHHDGDML

-217 ANRAGRLWLGQHSF
+217 ANRAGRLWLGQHPF
-231 DGKQLLREGRG
+231 DGKQLLRDRRG
-242 LRLVPEPVE
+242 LRLVPEAHPVATLPGLAADTG
-251 GSSPLPPLGSGRES
+251 GSHGR
-265 LPEPSQVPL
+265 QVPL

-294 HLVRALHSQSSRQDK
+294 HLVRELHEQSSRRAQ

-314 NCGALPADLVEA
+314 NCGALPAELVEA

-361 GELPLSAQTRL
+361 GELPLLAQTRL

-379 AVTPVGST
+379 AVTPVGSH
-387 RPEPVDFWLVS
+387 RPEAVDFWLVS
-398 ASHRDLAAMVA
+398 ASHRDLTAMVA
-409 AGSFREDLYYR
+409 AGTFREDLYYR

-425 QQLAPLRDWP
+425 QLLAPLRDWP
-435 AHERRALILRLLTE
+435 PRERQALVRRLLAE

-454 QLTREAEQ
+454 RLTDEAERH
-462 QLLAHPLPGNV
+462 LLAHPLPGNV

-488 GQEWVEASHLHLP
+488 GQGWIEPAHLHLP
-501 AVVPASALVPV
+501 TVAVAPLTTTALAG
-512 PPSTSVTA
+512 ST
-520 GITSLRE
+520 LRE
-527 QSRHQVQQTLVD
+527 QNRQRVQQALTECD
-539 CGGNVS
+539 GNVS

-556 TLYRALKA
+556 TLYRALREA
-564 CN
+564 G

>member
-1 MSEIPQSGPI
+1 MSELPQSIPSPSPSPI
-11 QRSWQRCLHQGLS
+11 QRSWQRCLHQGLL

-29 ELDLLPRGE
+29 ELDLLPQGE
-38 LTARLE
+38 LSARQE
-44 GHKELIACFERFVLP
+44 QHRALITCFQRFVLP
-59 LFGQLLAGRP
+59 LFAQLLAGRP
-69 CRLLLCDAEGAILAA
+69 CRLLLCDGEGAILAA

-106 EGSKGTNAIGTA
+106 EASKGTNAIGTA

-141 CSACPLFGPD
+141 CSACPLLGPD
-151 GRLLGVLDISTE
+151 GQLLGVLDISTD
-163 AAHHGGDML
+163 AAHHDGDML

-185 LLARQPGWLVDLEPQ
+185 LLARQPGWLVDLDPQ

-211 EGELLG
+211 GGELLG
-217 ANRAGRLWLGQHSF
+217 ANRAGRLWLGQHPF
-231 DGKQLLREGRG
+231 DGKQLLRDRRG
-242 LRLVPEPVE
+242 LRLEPEPVVIQTE
-251 GSSPLPPLGSGRES
+251 NQPQPAVTAG
-265 LPEPSQVPL
+265 VPL

-294 HLVRALHSQSSRQDK
+294 HLVRALHRQSSRRDK

-361 GELPLSAQTRL
+361 GELPLLAQTRL

-379 AVTPVGST
+379 SVTPVGSH

-398 ASHRDLAAMVA
+398 ASHRDLAAMVQD
-409 AGSFREDLYYR
+409 GGFREDLYYR

-425 QQLAPLRDWP
+425 QPLAPLRAWP
-435 AHERRALILRLLTE
+435 QGERLGLIRRLLSE

-454 QLTREAEQ
+454 QLTPQAER

-488 GQEWVEASHLHLP
+488 GQGWIEPAHLHLP
-501 AVVPASALVPV
+501 EVAAMPAPRGA
-512 PPSTSVTA
+512 TT
-520 GITSLRE
+520 LRE
-527 QSRHQVQQTLVD
+527 QSRLRVQQTLTE

-556 TLYRALKA
+556 TLYRALREEG
-564 CN
+564 

>member
-1 MSEIPQSGPI
+1 MSELPQSIPSPSPSPSPI
-11 QRSWQRCLHQGLS
+11 QRSWQRCLHQGLL

-29 ELDLLPRGE
+29 ELDLLPQGE
-38 LTARLE
+38 LSARQE
-44 GHKELIACFERFVLP
+44 QHRTLITCFQRFVLP
-59 LFGQLLAGRP
+59 LFAQLLAGRP
-69 CRLLLCDAEGAILAA
+69 CRLLLCDGEGAILAA

-106 EGSKGTNAIGTA
+106 EASKGTNAIGTA

-141 CSACPLFGPD
+141 CSACPLLGPD
-151 GRLLGVLDISTE
+151 GQLLGVLDISTD
-163 AAHHGGDML
+163 AAHHDGDML

-185 LLARQPGWLVDLEPQ
+185 LLARQPGWLVDLDPQ

-211 EGELLG
+211 GGELLG
-217 ANRAGRLWLGQHSF
+217 ANRAGRLWLGQHPF
-231 DGKQLLREGRG
+231 DGKQLLRDRRG
-242 LRLVPEPVE
+242 LRLEPEPVVIQTE
-251 GSSPLPPLGSGRES
+251 NQPQPAVTAG
-265 LPEPSQVPL
+265 VPL

-294 HLVRALHSQSSRQDK
+294 HLVRALHSQSSRRDK

-314 NCGALPADLVEA
+314 NCGALPAELVEA

-361 GELPLSAQTRL
+361 GELPLLAQTRL

-379 AVTPVGST
+379 SVTPVGSHK
-387 RPEPVDFWLVS
+387 PEPVDFWLVS
-398 ASHRDLAAMVA
+398 ASHRDLAAMVQD
-409 AGSFREDLYYR
+409 GGFREDLYYR

-425 QQLAPLRDWP
+425 QQLTPLRAWP
-435 AHERRALILRLLTE
+435 QGERLGLIRRLLSE

-454 QLTREAEQ
+454 QLTPEAER

-488 GQEWVEASHLHLP
+488 GQGWIEPAHLHLP
-501 AVVPASALVPV
+501 EVVAMPAPRGA
-512 PPSTSVTA
+512 TT
-520 GITSLRE
+520 LRE
-527 QSRHQVQQTLVD
+527 QSRLRVQQTLTE

-556 TLYRALKA
+556 TLYRALREEG
-564 CN
+564 

>member
-1 MSEIPQSGPI
+1 MSESLQPGPGPI

-29 ELDLLPRGE
+29 DLDLLPQGE
-38 LTARLE
+38 LSARQE
-44 GHKELIACFERFVLP
+44 QHRSLIACFQRFVLP

-69 CRLLLCDAEGAILAA
+69 CRLLLCDGEGAILAA
-84 SGDDGFARH
+84 SGDEGFARH

-106 EGSKGTNAIGTA
+106 EASKGTNAIGTA
-118 LAEQSEVQVLGAQH
+118 LAEQSEVQVLGNQH

-141 CSACPLFGPD
+141 CSACPLLGPD
-151 GRLLGVLDISTE
+151 GQLLGVLDISTD
-163 AAHHGGDML
+163 AAHHDGDML

-185 LLARQPGWLVDLEPQ
+185 LLARQPGWLVDLDPQ

-217 ANRAGRLWLGQHSF
+217 ANRAGRLWLGQHPF
-231 DGKQLLREGRG
+231 DGRQLLREGRG
-242 LRLVPEPVE
+242 LRLVPAADATPSRAVLP
-251 GSSPLPPLGSGRES
+251 GHSSPVPHPQ
-265 LPEPSQVPL
+265 QVPL

-294 HLVRALHSQSSRQDK
+294 HLVRALHRASSRRDQ

-350 AHGGILMLDEI
+350 AHGGMLMLDEI
-361 GELPLSAQTRL
+361 GELPLQAQTRL

-379 AVTPVGST
+379 SVTPVGSHK
-387 RPEPVDFWLVS
+387 PEAVDFWLVS
-398 ASHRDLAAMVA
+398 ASHRDLAAMVQSGA
-409 AGSFREDLYYR
+409 FREDLYYR

-425 QQLAPLRDWP
+425 QQLMPLRRWP
-435 AHERRALILRLLTE
+435 AAERLGLIQRLLAE
-449 MDPAL
+449 MDPTL
-454 QLTREAEQ
+454 RLTRDAEQ

-473 RQLKQALEVACVLAE
+473 RQLKQALEVASVLAE
-488 GQEWVEASHLHLP
+488 GVGWIEPAHLHLP
-501 AVVPASALVPV
+501 SVATEPGALPMGE
-512 PPSTSVTA
+512 A
-520 GITSLRE
+520 TSLRE
-527 QSRHQVQQTLVD
+527 QTRRQVQQTLAA

-545 EAARRLGISRT
+545 EAARQLGISRT
-556 TLYRALKA
+556 TLYRTLREAP
-564 CN
+564 

>member
-1 MSEIPQSGPI
+1 MSELPQSSPSPSPI
-11 QRSWQRCLHQGLS
+11 QRSWQRCLHQGLL

-29 ELDLLPRGE
+29 ELDLLPQGE
-38 LTARLE
+38 LSARQDQ
-44 GHKELIACFERFVLP
+44 HRTLITCFQRFVLP
-59 LFGQLLAGRP
+59 LFAQLLAGRP
-69 CRLLLCDAEGAILAA
+69 CRLLLCDGEGAILAA

-106 EGSKGTNAIGTA
+106 EASKGTNAIGTA

-141 CSACPLFGPD
+141 CSACPLLGPD
-151 GRLLGVLDISTE
+151 GQLLGVLDISTD
-163 AAHHGGDML
+163 AAHHDGDML

-185 LLARQPGWLVDLEPQ
+185 LLARQPGWLVDLDPQ

-211 EGELLG
+211 GGELLG
-217 ANRAGRLWLGQHSF
+217 ANRAGRLWLGQHPF
-231 DGKQLLREGRG
+231 DGKQLLRDRRG
-242 LRLVPEPVE
+242 LRLVPDPVVIKTE
-251 GSSPLPPLGSGRES
+251 TQS
-265 LPEPSQVPL
+265 LPATPPATAGVPL

-294 HLVRALHSQSSRQDK
+294 HLVRVLHRASSRRDK

-361 GELPLSAQTRL
+361 GELPLPAQTRL

-379 AVTPVGST
+379 TVTPVGSH

-398 ASHRDLAAMVA
+398 ASHRDLAAMVQ
-409 AGSFREDLYYR
+409 GGGFREDLYYR

-425 QQLAPLRDWP
+425 QQLAPLRQWP
-435 AHERRALILRLLTE
+435 VRKRQELISRLLAE

-454 QLTREAEQ
+454 QLTPQAEQ

-488 GQEWVEASHLHLP
+488 GQGWIDPAHLHLP
-501 AVVPASALVPV
+501 EVAAMPAPRGA
-512 PPSTSVTA
+512 TT
-520 GITSLRE
+520 LRE
-527 QSRHQVQQTLVD
+527 QSRQRVQQTLTE

-556 TLYRALKA
+556 TLYRALREEG
-564 CN
+564 

>member
-1 MSEIPQSGPI
+1 MSELPQSIPSPSPI
-11 QRSWQRCLHQGLS
+11 QRSWQRCLHQGLL

-29 ELDLLPRGE
+29 ELDLLPQGE
-38 LTARLE
+38 LSARQE
-44 GHKELIACFERFVLP
+44 QHRTLITCFQRFVLP
-59 LFGQLLAGRP
+59 LFAQLLAGRP
-69 CRLLLCDAEGAILAA
+69 CRLLLCDGEGAILAA
-84 SGDDGFARH
+84 SGDDGFARL

-106 EGSKGTNAIGTA
+106 EASKGTNAIGTA

-141 CSACPLFGPD
+141 CSACPLLGPD
-151 GRLLGVLDISTE
+151 GQLLGVLDISTD
-163 AAHHGGDML
+163 AAHHDGDML

-185 LLARQPGWLVDLEPQ
+185 LLARQPGWLVDLDPQ

-211 EGELLG
+211 GGELLG
-217 ANRAGRLWLGQHSF
+217 ANRAGRLWLGQHPF
-231 DGKQLLREGRG
+231 DGKQLLRDRRG
-242 LRLVPEPVE
+242 LRLEPEPVVIQTE
-251 GSSPLPPLGSGRES
+251 NQPQPAVTAG
-265 LPEPSQVPL
+265 VPL

-281 SLLIEGETGSGKE
+281 SLLVEGETGSGKE
-294 HLVRALHSQSSRQDK
+294 HLVRALHRQSSRRGK

-361 GELPLSAQTRL
+361 GELPLPAQTRL

-379 AVTPVGST
+379 SVTPVGSHK
-387 RPEPVDFWLVS
+387 PEPVDFWLVS
-398 ASHRDLAAMVA
+398 ASHRDLTAMVQD
-409 AGSFREDLYYR
+409 GGFREDLYYR

-425 QQLAPLRDWP
+425 QQLAPLRAWP
-435 AHERRALILRLLTE
+435 QGERLGVIRRLLSE

-454 QLTREAEQ
+454 QLTPQAER

-488 GQEWVEASHLHLP
+488 GQGWIEPAHLHLP
-501 AVVPASALVPV
+501 EVAAMPAPRGA
-512 PPSTSVTA
+512 TT
-520 GITSLRE
+520 LRE
-527 QSRHQVQQTLVD
+527 QSRLRVQQTLTE

-556 TLYRALKA
+556 TLYRALREEG
-564 CN
+564 

>member
-1 MSEIPQSGPI
+1 MSELSQSRTSPI
-11 QRSWQRCLHQGLS
+11 ERSWQRCLHQGLS
-24 RQQSA
+24 RRQSA
-29 ELDLLPRGE
+29 ELDLLPQGE
-38 LTARLE
+38 LSARQE
-44 GHKELIACFERFVLP
+44 QHRGLIASFQRFVLP

-69 CRLLLCDAEGAILAA
+69 CRLLLCDGEGAILAA

-106 EGSKGTNAIGTA
+106 EASKGTNAIGTA
-118 LAEQSEVQVLGAQH
+118 LAEQSEVQVLGNQH

-141 CSACPLFGPD
+141 CSACPLLGPD
-151 GRLLGVLDISTE
+151 GQLLGVLDISTD
-163 AAHHGGDML
+163 AAHHDGDML

-217 ANRAGRLWLGQHSF
+217 ANRAGRLWLGQHPF
-231 DGKQLLREGRG
+231 DGKQLLRDRRG
-242 LRLVPEPVE
+242 LRLVPEAQPVAVLPGLPADAG
-251 GSSPLPPLGSGRES
+251 GSHGR
-265 LPEPSQVPL
+265 QVPL

-294 HLVRALHSQSSRQDK
+294 HLVRALHRQSSRQDK

-361 GELPLSAQTRL
+361 GELPLLAQTRL

-379 AVTPVGST
+379 AVTPVGSH
-387 RPEPVDFWLVS
+387 RPEAVDFWLVS

-409 AGSFREDLYYR
+409 AGTFREDLYYR

-435 AHERRALILRLLTE
+435 PRERQALVRLLLAE

-454 QLTREAEQ
+454 HLTDEAER

-488 GQEWVEASHLHLP
+488 GLGWIEPAHLHLP
-501 AVVPASALVPV
+501 TVAVGPATTMVVAG
-512 PPSTSVTA
+512 ST
-520 GITSLRE
+520 LR
-527 QSRHQVQQTLVD
+527 QQNRQRVQQTLTECD
-539 CGGNVS
+539 GNVS

-556 TLYRALKA
+556 TLYRALREA
-564 CN
+564 G

>member
-1 MSEIPQSGPI
+1 MSELPQSIPSPSPSPI
-11 QRSWQRCLHQGLS
+11 QRSWQRCLHQGLL

-29 ELDLLPRGE
+29 ELDLLPQGE
-38 LTARLE
+38 LSARQE
-44 GHKELIACFERFVLP
+44 QHRTLITCFQRFVLP
-59 LFGQLLAGRP
+59 LFAQLLAGRP
-69 CRLLLCDAEGAILAA
+69 CRLLLCDGEGAILAA

-106 EGSKGTNAIGTA
+106 EASKGTNAIGTA

-141 CSACPLFGPD
+141 CSACPLLGPD
-151 GRLLGVLDISTE
+151 GQLLGVLDISTD
-163 AAHHGGDML
+163 AAHHDGDML

-185 LLARQPGWLVDLEPQ
+185 LLARQPGWLVDLDPQ

-211 EGELLG
+211 GGELLG
-217 ANRAGRLWLGQHSF
+217 ANRAGRLWLGQHPF
-231 DGKQLLREGRG
+231 DGKQLLRDRRG
-242 LRLVPEPVE
+242 LRLEPEPVVIQTE
-251 GSSPLPPLGSGRES
+251 NQPQPAVTAG
-265 LPEPSQVPL
+265 VPL

-294 HLVRALHSQSSRQDK
+294 HLVRALHSQSSRRDK

-361 GELPLSAQTRL
+361 GELPLLAQTRL

-379 AVTPVGST
+379 SVTPVGSHK
-387 RPEPVDFWLVS
+387 PEPVDFWLVS
-398 ASHRDLAAMVA
+398 ASHRDLTAMVQD
-409 AGSFREDLYYR
+409 GGFREDLYYR

-425 QQLAPLRDWP
+425 QQLTPLRAWP
-435 AHERRALILRLLTE
+435 QGERLGLIRRLLSE

-454 QLTREAEQ
+454 QLTPQAER

-488 GQEWVEASHLHLP
+488 GQGWIEPAHLHLP
-501 AVVPASALVPV
+501 EVAAMPAPRGA
-512 PPSTSVTA
+512 TT
-520 GITSLRE
+520 LRE
-527 QSRHQVQQTLVD
+527 QSRLRVQQTLTE

-556 TLYRALKA
+556 TLYRALREEG
-564 CN
+564 

>member
-1 MSEIPQSGPI
+1 MSESLQPSPSPI
-11 QRSWQRCLHQGLS
+11 QRSWQRCLHQGLL

-29 ELDLLPRGE
+29 ELDLLPQGE
-38 LTARLE
+38 LSARQE
-44 GHKELIACFERFVLP
+44 QHRTLITCFQRFVLP
-59 LFGQLLAGRP
+59 LFAQLLAGRP
-69 CRLLLCDAEGAILAA
+69 CRLLLCDGEGAILAA

-106 EGSKGTNAIGTA
+106 EASKGTNAIGTA

-141 CSACPLFGPD
+141 CSACPLLGPD
-151 GRLLGVLDISTE
+151 GQLLGVLDISTD
-163 AAHHGGDML
+163 AAHHDGDML

-185 LLARQPGWLVDLEPQ
+185 LLARQPGWLVDLDPQ

-211 EGELLG
+211 GGELLG
-217 ANRAGRLWLGQHSF
+217 ANRAGRLWLGQHPF
-231 DGKQLLREGRG
+231 DGKQLLRDRRG
-242 LRLVPEPVE
+242 LRLVPESDTVPVQSALSANAD
-251 GSSPLPPLGSGRES
+251 GLQSQ
-265 LPEPSQVPL
+265 QVPL
-274 KMLERGI
+274 RMLERGI

-294 HLVRALHSQSSRQDK
+294 HLVRTLHARSSRRDK

-361 GELPLSAQTRL
+361 GELPLPAQTRL

-379 AVTPVGST
+379 AVTPVGSH

-409 AGSFREDLYYR
+409 AGTFREDLYYR

-425 QQLAPLRDWP
+425 QQLAPLRAWP
-435 AHERRALILRLLTE
+435 QGERLGLIRCLLAE

-454 QLTREAEQ
+454 QLTPQAEQ

-473 RQLKQALEVACVLAE
+473 RQLKQALEVSCVLAE
-488 GQEWVEASHLHLP
+488 GQGWIDPAHLHLP
-501 AVVPASALVPV
+501 EVAAMPAPQG
-512 PPSTSVTA
+512 STT
-520 GITSLRE
+520 LRE
-527 QSRHQVQQTLVD
+527 QSRQRVQQTLAE

-545 EAARRLGISRT
+545 EAARQLGISRT
-556 TLYRALKA
+556 TFYRHLAREGRE
-564 CN
+564 